1 MVATAAA
8 ITIRKLE
15 PSVKEQLRMR
25 AAKHG
30 RSMEEEAREIL
41 RTALDQSDA
50 HPVDLATSIRRRFAA
65 IGGVELSIPARAA
78 IRRPPNFGK

>member
-1 MVATAAA
+1 MAPTAAA

-15 PSVKEQLRMR
+15 TSVKEQLRMR

-41 RTALDQSDA
+41 RKALNQADA
-50 HPVDLATSIRRRFAA
+50 QPVDLATSIRRRFAA
-65 IGGVELSIPARAA
+65 IGGVELPIPAREV
-78 IRRPPNFGK
+78 IRQPPNFGK